1 VTALIVTLVVLL
13 VVGAGGSVIY
23 LLTQNGDA
31 DATDSAAAASAEATP
46 GGENEETEQNSNPSA
61 SPAETDYEV
70 RDISEVQVGDCV
82 EEIVDEYGETVDLI
96 FADCS
101 ERGEYIFQV
110 VERFDGTINYRR
122 CDEISEYSFWLDDPY
137 DDDADFVIC
146 VNQLR

>member
-1 VTALIVTLVVLL
+1 
-13 VVGAGGSVIY
+13 
-23 LLTQNGDA
+23 
-31 DATDSAAAASAEATP
+31 
-46 GGENEETEQNSNPSA
+46 
-61 SPAETDYEV
+61 
-70 RDISEVQVGDCV
+70 VGDCV

>member
-1 VTALIVTLVVLL
+1 MTALIVTLVVLL